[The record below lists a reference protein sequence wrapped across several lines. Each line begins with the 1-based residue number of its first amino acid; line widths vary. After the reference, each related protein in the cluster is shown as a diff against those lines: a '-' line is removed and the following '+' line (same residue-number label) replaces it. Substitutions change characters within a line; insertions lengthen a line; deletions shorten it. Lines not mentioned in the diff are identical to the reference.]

1 MNDSNLSIS
10 AHSISTRRW
19 VAISVCFAIAT
30 AVVSQHYRFR
40 SQPSA
45 QETVTAEDEVYA
57 AVVRDMIGPFQERTS
72 LGELVFK
79 DSVLT
84 ELRPDEDP
92 KSCQQ
97 RLLGLPLLRHDPP
110 PFNTWADKTYRLVTG
125 GWYDDSFSEKVALSY
140 AERSCMKGRLSQTF
154 HTDLPKTFIS
164 AGSVHFNDLIVN
176 DGSKSFEQ
184 LFPKAGGV
192 IAFSHVGF
200 DPSLRAAVVSTS
212 FVCGGL
218 CGSGSRYF
226 LKKVR
231 GRWQV
236 VGEQEIWVA

>member
-1 MNDSNLSIS
+1 
-10 AHSISTRRW
+10 
-19 VAISVCFAIAT
+19 
-30 AVVSQHYRFR
+30 
-40 SQPSA
+40 
-45 QETVTAEDEVYA
+45 VYA
-57 AVVRDMIGPFQERTS
+57 AVVSDMIGPAQERPG
-72 LGELVFK
+72 LGELVFE

-125 GWYDDSFSEKVALSY
+125 GWYEDSFSEKVALSY

-154 HTDLPKTFIS
+154 HTDLPRAFIDS
-164 AGSVHFNDLIVN
+164 KMVHFEWTNATDN
-176 DGSKSFEQ
+176 SKPFEQ
-184 LFPKAGGV
+184 LFPKASGI

-200 DPSLRAAVVSTS
+200 DPSLREAMVSTS

-236 VGEQEIWVA
+236 VSKQQIWVA